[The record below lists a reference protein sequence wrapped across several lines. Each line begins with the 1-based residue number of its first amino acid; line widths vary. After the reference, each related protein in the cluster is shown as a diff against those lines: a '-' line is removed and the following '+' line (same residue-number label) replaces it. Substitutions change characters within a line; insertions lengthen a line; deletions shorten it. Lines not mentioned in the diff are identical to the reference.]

1 MVYGYKIH
9 YKSEFFSL
17 SKGGENSMLKIAKIE
32 VGELHCNC
40 YLVEKNNTYL
50 LIDPGDE
57 YQKILNF
64 IQGKK
69 IAGILIT
76 HGHFDHIG
84 CLKKLEED
92 FHYLVYQYSNLKEG
106 NLSIGNFS
114 LEVIFTKGHSSDSV
128 CYYFKEDKVMFV
140 GDFIFKGTIGR
151 CDLPGGNFKEMQNS
165 LQKIK
170 QYDQEITL
178 YPGHGEKTTL
188 QEEIEFNP
196 YFRSF
201 S

>member
-1 MVYGYKIH
+1 MIKVN
-9 YKSEFFSL
+9 FFL
-17 SKGGENSMLKIAKIE
+17 YQRKEKNRMLKIEKIE
-32 VGELHCNC
+32 VGELQCNC

-57 YQKILNF
+57 YQKIVNF

-69 IAGILIT
+69 IVGILIT

-84 CLKKLEED
+84 CLQKLEED
-92 FHYLVYQYSNLKEG
+92 FHYPVYQYSNLKEG

-114 LEVIFTKGHSSDSV
+114 LEVIFTKGHSNDSV
-128 CYYFKEDKVMFV
+128 CYYFKENKVMFV

-151 CDLPGGNFKEMQNS
+151 CDLEGGNFNEMLQS

-170 QYDQEITL
+170 QYNQEITL

-188 QEEIEFNP
+188 QEELENNP
-196 YFRSF
+196 YFKYIP
-201 S
+201 

>member
-9 YKSEFFSL
+9 DKSEFFSL
-17 SKGGENSMLKIAKIE
+17 PKKGETRMLKIEKIE
-32 VGELHCNC
+32 VGELQCNC

-57 YQKILNF
+57 YQKIVNF

-69 IAGILIT
+69 IVGILIT

-84 CLKKLEED
+84 CLQKLEED
-92 FHYLVYQYSNLKEG
+92 FHYPVYQYSNLKEG

-114 LEVIFTKGHSSDSV
+114 LEVIFTKGHSNDSV
-128 CYYFKEDKVMFV
+128 CYYFKENKVMFV

-151 CDLPGGNFKEMQNS
+151 CDLEGGNFNEMLQS

-170 QYDQEITL
+170 QYNQEITL

-188 QEEIEFNP
+188 QEELENNP
-196 YFRSF
+196 YFKYIP
-201 S
+201 

>member
-1 MVYGYKIH
+1 MGYGSKIH
-9 YKSEFFSL
+9 DKSEFFSL
-17 SKGGENSMLKIAKIE
+17 SKKGNIRMLKFAKIE
-32 VGELHCNC
+32 VGELQCNC

-57 YQKILNF
+57 YQKIVNF

-69 IAGILIT
+69 IVGILIT

-84 CLKKLEED
+84 CLQKLEED
-92 FHYLVYQYSNLKEG
+92 FHYPVYQYSNLKEG

-114 LEVIFTKGHSSDSV
+114 LEVIFTKGHSNDSV
-128 CYYFKEDKVMFV
+128 CYYFTENKVMFV

-151 CDLPGGNFKEMQNS
+151 CDLEGGNFNEMLQS

-170 QYDQEITL
+170 QYNQEITL

-188 QEEIEFNP
+188 QEELENNP
-196 YFRSF
+196 YFKYIP
-201 S
+201 

>member
-9 YKSEFFSL
+9 DKSEFFSL
-17 SKGGENSMLKIAKIE
+17 PKNGENRMLKIEKIE
-32 VGELHCNC
+32 VGELQCNC

-57 YQKILNF
+57 YQKIVNF

-69 IAGILIT
+69 IVGILIT

-84 CLKKLEED
+84 CLQKLEED
-92 FHYLVYQYSNLKEG
+92 LHYPVYQYSNLKEG

-114 LEVIFTKGHSSDSV
+114 LEVIFTKGHSNDSV
-128 CYYFKEDKVMFV
+128 CYYFKENKVMFV

-151 CDLPGGNFKEMQNS
+151 CDLEGGNFNEMLQS

-170 QYDQEITL
+170 QYNQEITL

-188 QEEIEFNP
+188 QEELENNP
-196 YFRSF
+196 YFKYIP
-201 S
+201 

>member
-9 YKSEFFSL
+9 DKSEFFSL
-17 SKGGENSMLKIAKIE
+17 PKKGENRMLKIEKIE
-32 VGELHCNC
+32 VGELQCNC

-57 YQKILNF
+57 YQKIVNF

-69 IAGILIT
+69 IVGILIT

-84 CLKKLEED
+84 CLQKLEED
-92 FHYLVYQYSNLKEG
+92 FHYPVYQYSNLKEG

-114 LEVIFTKGHSSDSV
+114 LEVIFTKGHSNDSV
-128 CYYFKEDKVMFV
+128 CYYFKENKVMFV

-151 CDLPGGNFKEMQNS
+151 CDLEGGNFNEMLQS

-170 QYDQEITL
+170 QYNQEITL

-188 QEEIEFNP
+188 QEELENNP
-196 YFRSF
+196 YFKYIH
-201 S
+201 

>member
-9 YKSEFFSL
+9 GKSEFFSL
-17 SKGGENSMLKIAKIE
+17 SRKGENRMLKIEKIE
-32 VGELHCNC
+32 VGELQCNC

-57 YQKILNF
+57 YQKIVNF

-69 IAGILIT
+69 IVGILIT

-84 CLKKLEED
+84 CLQKLEED
-92 FHYLVYQYSNLKEG
+92 FHYPVYQYSNLKEG

-114 LEVIFTKGHSSDSV
+114 LEVIFTKGHSNDSV
-128 CYYFKEDKVMFV
+128 CYYFKENKVMFV

-151 CDLPGGNFKEMQNS
+151 CDLEGGNFNEMLQS

-170 QYDQEITL
+170 QYNQEITL

-188 QEEIEFNP
+188 QEELENNP
-196 YFRSF
+196 YFKYIP
-201 S
+201 

>member
-9 YKSEFFSL
+9 DKSEFFSL
-17 SKGGENSMLKIAKIE
+17 PKNGENRMLKIEKIE
-32 VGELHCNC
+32 VGELQCNC

-57 YQKILNF
+57 YQKIVNF

-69 IAGILIT
+69 IVGILIT

-84 CLKKLEED
+84 CLQKLEED
-92 FHYLVYQYSNLKEG
+92 FHYPVYQYSNLKEG

-114 LEVIFTKGHSSDSV
+114 LEVIFTKGHSNDSV
-128 CYYFKEDKVMFV
+128 CYYFKENKVMFV

-151 CDLPGGNFKEMQNS
+151 CDLEGGNFNEMLQS

-170 QYDQEITL
+170 QYNQEITL

-188 QEEIEFNP
+188 QEELENNP
-196 YFRSF
+196 YFKYIP
-201 S
+201 

>member
-1 MVYGYKIH
+1 MGYGYKIH
-9 YKSEFFSL
+9 DKSEFFSL
-17 SKGGENSMLKIAKIE
+17 SKKGKNRMLKIAKIE
-32 VGELHCNC
+32 VGELQCNC

-57 YQKILNF
+57 YQKIVNF

-69 IAGILIT
+69 IVGILIT

-84 CLKKLEED
+84 CLQKLEED
-92 FHYLVYQYSNLKEG
+92 FHYPVYQYSNLKEG

-114 LEVIFTKGHSSDSV
+114 LEVIFTKGHSNDSV
-128 CYYFKEDKVMFV
+128 CYYFKENKVMFV

-151 CDLPGGNFKEMQNS
+151 CDLEGGNFNEMLQS

-170 QYDQEITL
+170 QYNQEITL

-188 QEEIEFNP
+188 QEELENNP
-196 YFRSF
+196 YFKYIP
-201 S
+201 

>member
-9 YKSEFFSL
+9 DKSEFFSL
-17 SKGGENSMLKIAKIE
+17 PKKGENRMLKIEKIE
-32 VGELHCNC
+32 VGELQCNC

-57 YQKILNF
+57 YQKIVNF

-69 IAGILIT
+69 IVGILIT

-84 CLKKLEED
+84 CLQKLEED
-92 FHYLVYQYSNLKEG
+92 FHYPVYQYSNLKEG

-114 LEVIFTKGHSSDSV
+114 LEVIFTKGHSNDSV
-128 CYYFKEDKVMFV
+128 CYYFKENKVMFV

-151 CDLPGGNFKEMQNS
+151 CDLEGGNFNEMLQS

-170 QYDQEITL
+170 QYNQEITL

-188 QEEIEFNP
+188 QEELENNP
-196 YFRSF
+196 YFKYIP
-201 S
+201 

>member
-1 MVYGYKIH
+1 
-9 YKSEFFSL
+9 
-17 SKGGENSMLKIAKIE
+17 MLEITKIE
-32 VGELHCNC
+32 VGELQCNC
-40 YLVEKNNTYL
+40 YLLGKNNTYL
-50 LIDPGDE
+50 LVDPGDE

-69 IAGILIT
+69 IVGILIT

-92 FHYLVYQYSNLKEG
+92 FHYPVYQYSNLKEG
-106 NLSIGNFS
+106 LLSIKDFD
-114 LEVIFTKGHSSDSV
+114 LEVIFTKGHSQDSV

-151 CDLPGGNFKEMQNS
+151 CDLEGGNFNEMLQS

-170 QYDQEITL
+170 KYSKEITL

-188 QEEIEFNP
+188 EEEIKNNP
-196 YFRSF
+196 YFRDI
-201 S
+201 

>member
-9 YKSEFFSL
+9 DKSEFFSL
-17 SKGGENSMLKIAKIE
+17 PKKGENRMLKIEKIE
-32 VGELHCNC
+32 VGELQCNC

-57 YQKILNF
+57 YQKIVNF

-69 IAGILIT
+69 IVGILIT

-84 CLKKLEED
+84 CLQKLEED
-92 FHYLVYQYSNLKEG
+92 FHYPVYQYSNLKEG
-106 NLSIGNFS
+106 NFSIGNFS
-114 LEVIFTKGHSSDSV
+114 LEVIFTKGHSNDSV
-128 CYYFKEDKVMFV
+128 CYYFKENKVMFV

-151 CDLPGGNFKEMQNS
+151 CDLEGGNFNEMLQS

-170 QYDQEITL
+170 QYNQEITL

-188 QEEIEFNP
+188 QEELENNP
-196 YFRSF
+196 YFKYIP
-201 S
+201 

>member
-9 YKSEFFSL
+9 DKSEFFSL
-17 SKGGENSMLKIAKIE
+17 PKKGENRMLKIAKIE
-32 VGELHCNC
+32 VGELQCNC

-57 YQKILNF
+57 YQKIVNF

-69 IAGILIT
+69 IVGILIT

-84 CLKKLEED
+84 CLQKLEED
-92 FHYLVYQYSNLKEG
+92 FHYPVYQYSNLKEG

-114 LEVIFTKGHSSDSV
+114 LEVIFTKGHSNDSV
-128 CYYFKEDKVMFV
+128 CYYFKENKVMFV

-151 CDLPGGNFKEMQNS
+151 CDLEGGNFNEMLQS

-170 QYDQEITL
+170 QYNQEITL

-188 QEEIEFNP
+188 QEELENNP
-196 YFRSF
+196 YFKYIP
-201 S
+201 